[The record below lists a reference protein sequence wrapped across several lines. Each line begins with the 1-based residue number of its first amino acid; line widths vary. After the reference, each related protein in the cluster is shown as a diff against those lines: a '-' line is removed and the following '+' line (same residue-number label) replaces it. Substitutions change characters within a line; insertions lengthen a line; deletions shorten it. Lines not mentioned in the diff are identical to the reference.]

1 MAAAAKEAVAQRI
14 KTPFDINMRIIVCIF
29 GFHKEQL
36 ADLTALDQGL
46 CRDKAGRIAADLP
59 NHHLGFCLCRCVNH
73 CLAIVERQRHR
84 LFAQDVL
91 ASLQCCNRDLTVRL
105 VGRDDNDR
113 IDRRVCKHL
122 TVICR
127 FAADVILRSCFIQ
140 QCFIDIAD
148 HIKLCVGMV
157 DDGLHVQL
165 RHNTA
170 RDDADVQL
178 LVHGISS

>member
-1 MAAAAKEAVAQRI
+1 
-14 KTPFDINMRIIVCIF
+14 MRIIVCIL
-29 GFHKEQL
+29 GFHEEQF
-36 ADLTALDQGL
+36 ADLTALDQVL
-46 CRDKAGRIAADLP
+46 CRDKARRIAADLA
-59 NHHLGFCLCRCVNH
+59 NHHLGFCLCRCVDH
-73 CLAIVERQRHR
+73 CLAIVECQRHR
-84 LFAQDVL
+84 LFTQDVL
-91 ASLQCCNRDLTVRL
+91 ASLQCRDRDLTVRL
-105 VGRDDNDR
+105 VGRDDNDC
-113 IDRRVCKHL
+113 IDRRVSKHL

-140 QCFIDIAD
+140 QRFVDIAD
-148 HIKLCVGMV
+148 HIKFCVGMV